1 MTDVH
6 GSYIWPPTKPGY
18 QAEIECFYNKNI
30 VYKAY
35 KQCNDK
41 DETFEETD
49 FGSCQAMVSD
59 KILLIIEEAKK
70 IDSIDSQREV
80 SGKMK
85 AISQK
90 YSTIMNA
97 EDINNTAEILDLV
110 INYNARDE
118 RLDEQ
123 VQSNVMKILDNVHKS
138 TSPEELASKDASRNM
153 RNVTEIL
160 TNRISS
166 ELDSSKSIYLKEN
179 TLAVGIVPFKGKTS
193 TLFSISGD
201 KNNLTNSQFDIYGN
215 EKALFSAKVPGYANR
230 ALTVVIYNS
239 NSFYPEVETVNDV
252 TLAVAKQFYNQGKMT
267 NSVWKVVPLIVD
279 INYANSPDRIDFKN
293 GKFIELNF
301 TQDNIRPRLPQKIAL
316 TSEYKCAFY
325 NVKTRIWVTGRE
337 SGCITSVMV
346 ESEATKRVT
355 CKCSH
360 MTSFAV
366 LMSFHS
372 DYNRLEGTVTSILLK
387 SSLGCLILTILAY
400 LPAKEMLRTRPVR
413 IKLLLVSSLIFSI
426 IFFLSME
433 HLTSLDEEKDEDTP
447 FQKPIASLSCTTVA
461 FLMNYFWLCQMAWMV
476 CEALV
481 MYRTLVSDVFNSHIS
496 KYMLKFNLACWGIPL
511 IFPIIGIIWGQSN
524 FANPETCFLRKQYG
538 LVTFYTPVTLSILF
552 NSFIFIRLS
561 WSIFWF
567 KNKNE
572 NEGLPTREE
581 NKIGKQFKFAVTVM
595 TMFGV
600 GWLLGFF
607 LIIEG
612 INTIWL
618 RWLFIIC
625 NSSQGMII
633 FYLYVLQSKD
643 LVKIWKERLIISRS
657 SSSIQ
662 PSSTDQQ
669 AIQSTTTALKTKKL
683 DGSRWKKGAQQSH
696 ESTKSVK
703 DRKYTAKA
711 TIVIVSEVSQS
722 RSIQLR
728 SSVLRTPLGGLDETD
743 W

>member
-1 MTDVH
+1 M
-6 GSYIWPPTKPGY
+6 YY
-18 QAEIECFYNKNI
+18 
-30 VYKAY
+30 
-35 KQCNDK
+35 
-41 DETFEETD
+41 
-49 FGSCQAMVSD
+49 
-59 KILLIIEEAKK
+59 KILRILEEAKK
-70 IDSIDSQREV
+70 INSIVSQREV
-80 SGKMK
+80 SDKMK
-85 AISQK
+85 AISQNN
-90 YSTIMNA
+90 STSMNA
-97 EDINNTAEILDLV
+97 EDINNTAEILDLI

-118 RLDEQ
+118 KLDEQ
-123 VQSNVMKILDNVHKS
+123 VQFNFMKILDNVHNS
-138 TSPEELASKDASRNM
+138 TSPKELASKDAAKRM
-153 RNVTEIL
+153 RNVTEKL
-160 TNRISS
+160 ACRISS
-166 ELDSSKSIYLKEN
+166 ELDSSIYLKEN
-179 TLAVGIVPFKGKTS
+179 TLAVGIEPFKGKS
-193 TLFSISGD
+193 TTLVSITGNKS
-201 KNNLTNSQFDIYGN
+201 NLINSQFDINDNGK
-215 EKALFSAKVPGYANR
+215 EKLFSAKVPSNANR

-252 TLAVAKQFYNQGKMT
+252 TLAVAKQFYNQSKMT
-267 NSVWKVVPLIVD
+267 NAVWKVMSFIVD
-279 INYANSPDRIDFKN
+279 INYANNLDRIDFKN
-293 GKFIELNF
+293 GKVIELNF
-301 TQDNIRPRLPQKIAL
+301 TLENIRPRVPQKIAL
-316 TSEYKCAFY
+316 KSEYECAFY
-325 NVKTRIWVTGRE
+325 NVNTKLWVSGQQ
-337 SGCITSVMV
+337 SGCITSVVV
-346 ESEATKRVT
+346 ESDWKKRVT

-372 DYNRLEGTVTSILLK
+372 DYNRLEGTVTTILLK

-400 LPAKEMLRTRPVR
+400 LPAKGMLRTRPVR
-413 IKLLLVSSLIFSI
+413 INLLLVSSLIFSV

-433 HLTSLDEEKDEDTP
+433 HLTSLDEEKDADMP
-447 FQKPIASLSCTTVA
+447 FQKHIASLSCTTVA

-481 MYRTLVSDVFNSHIS
+481 MYRTLVSNVFNSHIS

-552 NSFIFIRLS
+552 NTFIFIRLS
-561 WSIFWF
+561 WSIFGF

-581 NKIGKQFKFAVTVM
+581 NKIRKQLKFAVTVM

-600 GWLLGFF
+600 GWILGFF
-607 LIIEG
+607 LIIED

-633 FYLYVLQSKD
+633 FYLYVLKSKD
-643 LVKIWKERLIISRS
+643 LVKMWKKRLNITRS

-662 PSSTDQQ
+662 PSSTNQQ
-669 AIQSTTTALKTKKL
+669 AIQSSTATGKKTKSEGL
-683 DGSRWKKGAQQSH
+683 RWEKVAQQSH
-696 ESTKSVK
+696 ESTVSVK
-703 DRKYTAKA
+703 DRRYTTKA
-711 TIVIVSEVSQS
+711 TKVIVSEYSQS
-722 RSIQLR
+722 RSSQLR